1 MCGILVLV
9 FVASPLRMYSQ
20 STSDTD
26 QKTPS
31 YRLSIPVD
39 EVTLTF
45 HAEDASGLAVN
56 NLKLQDLTIFDD
68 GKPPRR
74 IDDFE
79 PPQHDIAIRAGI
91 LIDTSESMQDH
102 LTADKIIAIRYAQ
115 GVLRQETDKAFV
127 TAFGY
132 ISNVMQPWTNDPGA
146 LTMGVRKV
154 VAGRANPIG
163 GTAIFNAIWQA
174 CQSQFGH
181 IGHAAS
187 GNFILLFSDGEDN
200 AGLTSLSQAVDACQQ
215 TNTAIYAFRAD
226 TEFSSS
232 IGPKTLA
239 ELASQTGGRVFHDDD
254 SVDQIYKD
262 LRIID
267 ADLRNEYHLAY
278 QPAELKHNGSFHR
291 IELKA
296 LEPVDSISV
305 RSGYYAPSN

>member
-1 MCGILVLV
+1 MCSILVLIV
-9 FVASPLRMYSQ
+9 VASPLRMCSQ
-20 STSDTD
+20 STSATD

-45 HAEDASGLAVN
+45 HAADANGLAVN
-56 NLKLQDLTIFDD
+56 DLKLQDLSILDD
-68 GKPPRR
+68 GRPPRK
-74 IDDFE
+74 IDNFE
-79 PPQHDIAIRAGI
+79 PPQQDIPIRAGI

-102 LTADKIIAIRYAQ
+102 LTAGKIIAIRYAQ
-115 GVLRQETDKAFV
+115 GVLREQTDKAFV

-132 ISNVMQPWTNDPGA
+132 ISNVMQPWTNDPAA
-146 LTMGVRKV
+146 LTMGIRKV
-154 VAGRANPIG
+154 VAGRANPVG

-174 CQSQFGH
+174 CQSQFGN
-181 IGHAAS
+181 IGHAGT

-200 AGLTSLSQAVDACQQ
+200 TGLTSLNQAVDACQQ

-232 IGPKTLA
+232 SGPKTLA
-239 ELASQTGGRVFHDDD
+239 ELASQTGGRVFHEDD

-267 ADLRNEYHLAY
+267 ADLRSQYRLAY
-278 QPAELKHNGSFHR
+278 RPAELKHNGSFHR

-296 LEPVDSISV
+296 PERADTISV